1 MKKNTLIAI
10 IVIIFIVVLGVC
22 AYIFLSNKG
31 EVKTIDIDAAG
42 QTLANSSPFNEM
54 STIDITTEQLNSS
67 YGINIENVDKVIGKM
82 PMMNVQA
89 SMYVLIQAKDGTVET
104 VKAELDKYAQQYEE
118 QWSMYL
124 PEQYEL
130 VQNRKMG
137 TVGNTIYMIVA
148 ENAETLEQEIT
159 K

>member
-54 STIDITTEQLNSS
+54 STIDITTEQLSSS

-89 SMYVLIQAKDGTVET
+89 SMYILIQAKDGTVDT

>member
-54 STIDITTEQLNSS
+54 STIDITTEQLSSS

-89 SMYVLIQAKDGTVET
+89 SMYILIQAKDGTVDT

-137 TVGNTIYMIVA
+137 TVVNTIYMIVA

>member
-1 MKKNTLIAI
+1 MNKNALIVL
-10 IVIIFIVVLGVC
+10 VIIILVVILGVG
-22 AYIFLSNKG
+22 AYIILNNK
-31 EVKTIDIDAAG
+31 EEAKTLDIDTAG
-42 QTLANSSPFNEM
+42 QTLANSSPFNEL
-54 STIDITTEQLNSS
+54 STMDITTEELSS
-67 YGINIENVDKVIGKM
+67 LYGINTENVDKVVGKM

-89 SMYVLIQAKDGTVET
+89 SMYVLIQAKEGTVDT

-118 QWSMYL
+118 QWSRYL

-130 VQNRKMG
+130 VKNRKMG
-137 TVGNTIYMIVA
+137 TIGNAVYMIVA

>member
-22 AYIFLSNKG
+22 AYIFLGNKG

-54 STIDITTEQLNSS
+54 STIDITTEQLSSS

-89 SMYVLIQAKDGTVET
+89 SMYVLIQAKDGTVDT

>member
-54 STIDITTEQLNSS
+54 STIDITTEQLSSS
-67 YGINIENVDKVIGKM
+67 YGINIENVDKVVGKM

-89 SMYVLIQAKDGTVET
+89 SMYILIQAKDGTVDT